1 MALMQLHLFQ
11 GPVDAGST
19 GELVP
24 QGGLFATWRTLHVF
38 IVSTFSRWRVARAD
52 VVPLRQEGNR
62 DSDELSVYIARLA
75 DMQTVSLAD
84 LCNVGVHFRLIKPR
98 QSCPQVLR
106 FVPMSTVAV
115 GATQVQ
121 TTRALAALWARVGD
135 NNPVDP
141 VHVGPFQRLAM
152 PRALREHITQAV
164 ERGETHFARLR
175 TDRSTRKSIRV
186 LDIPLPVEVRT
197 GSWRCVTCHRRGVA
211 PCSFPTTPQ
220 DVKDVCPGIL
230 THQGPKIGQVFMPP
244 SVLVSPSAGLR
255 GASECTRLSA

>member
-1 MALMQLHLFQ
+1 M
-11 GPVDAGST
+11 
-19 GELVP
+19 
-24 QGGLFATWRTLHVF
+24 
-38 IVSTFSRWRVARAD
+38 
-52 VVPLRQEGNR
+52 
-62 DSDELSVYIARLA
+62 
-75 DMQTVSLAD
+75 
-84 LCNVGVHFRLIKPR
+84 
-98 QSCPQVLR
+98 
-106 FVPMSTVAV
+106 PMRTVAV

-152 PRALREHITQAV
+152 PRALRERITQAA
-164 ERGETHFARLR
+164 ERGATHSAGLR
-175 TDRSTRKSIRV
+175 TDHQGTRTSICV

-197 GSWRCVTCHRRGVA
+197 GPRRCSTCHRRGVA
-211 PCSFPTTPQ
+211 SCSSPTTPQ

-230 THQGPKIGQVFMPP
+230 THQGPHIGQVCAPP